1 MFRARGNY
9 TFSKTLGD
17 EEGDD
22 EFLESSL
29 RNGRDRRYDRRP
41 LGFGVGHVFR
51 NSGTYEVPFG
61 HFQFGVILNVFS
73 GRPLSLF
80 TGVSS
85 FNQNPDQPDLVSVL
99 PKSTGRVVKGV
110 NGVRYFTGLHQVDD
124 PSIARLTSQQ
134 QLNEYSSLFALA
146 DSSGK
151 LVAVNPTPGKLGNMA
166 YGYLQGP
173 GYYRF
178 DLNQNQLLTGLR
190 FRPIRAE
197 FIGSRIPRS
206 SHGMRLSR

>member
-85 FNQNPDQPDLVSVL
+85 FNQN
-99 PKSTGRVVKGV
+99 
-110 NGVRYFTGLHQVDD
+110 
-124 PSIARLTSQQ
+124 
-134 QLNEYSSLFALA
+134 
-146 DSSGK
+146 
-151 LVAVNPTPGKLGNMA
+151 
-166 YGYLQGP
+166 
-173 GYYRF
+173 
-178 DLNQNQLLTGLR
+178 QLLTGLR